1 MSLFISPHRFVP
13 PQQRTTWETLTSAL
27 LTQSFS
33 SLVKLHTI
41 IEREMIKTEI
51 KKHLALNPFIP
62 TPLKSRGIFR
72 TFPNIY
78 DKTFSENSKRLK
90 SAHYFH
96 EMLHLRCLA
105 QNKC

>member
-62 TPLKSRGIFR
+62 TP
-72 TFPNIY
+72 
-78 DKTFSENSKRLK
+78 
-90 SAHYFH
+90 
-96 EMLHLRCLA
+96 
-105 QNKC
+105 